1 MNITRRSSL
10 VPFAVCLRTASGRIE
25 TEKQQRARRLGREII
40 ALGTIL
46 MFVSLTAWPQEA
58 LPSGPKV
65 TLGIEISLSDGSVF
79 YIPAVGDGEVSG
91 IVPLTI
97 NDFAGIRITP
107 RMLTNSVQIG
117 VSALLTDKKK
127 LSEASCEEIR
137 SWNGEDAGTYE
148 AKENTSLLLSG
159 LDRLGLPGFK
169 VKIVRASGPPPGGFR
184 HPYAN
189 SLAFCSCQY
198 PQTRSITFPDGSSGS
213 GIKGIVYYPDA
224 GKCVQLSGCGQCYRT
239 TIAASSQQ
247 TSMTP
252 DQVNTTGWDGAWTNL
267 VNDVEQAFTPS
278 VPKLM
283 GVEVE
288 LVVGNAPTTD
298 GDTEDDLTLRV
309 LDATGQRTLA
319 AVTQRVSTANCH
331 QVMFVIPKG
340 GLNLSPGQTYRLK
353 LSGGTAFGW
362 KYMVGGYEKG
372 AATFNGKPLLRE
384 ARSTFLFR
392 TFVLATEK

>member
-65 TLGIEISLSDGSVF
+65 TLGIEITLSDGSVF

-97 NDFAGIRITP
+97 NHFTAIRITP
-107 RMLTNSVQIG
+107 RTLTNSVQIG
-117 VSALLTDKKK
+117 VSALLTDKKR

-137 SWNGEDAGTYE
+137 SWNSEDAGTYE
-148 AKENTSLLLSG
+148 AEENTSLLLLG
-159 LDRLGLPGFK
+159 LHRLGLPGLK
-169 VKIVRASGPPPGGFR
+169 VKIVRAGGPPPGGFR

-189 SLAFCSCQY
+189 SLAFCGCEY
-198 PQTRSITFPDGSSGS
+198 PQTRSVTFPDGSSVS
-213 GIKGIVYYPDA
+213 GVKGISSYPDA

-239 TIAASSQQ
+239 TITASLQQ
-247 TSMTP
+247 TSMMP
-252 DQVNTTGWDGAWTNL
+252 DQVNMTGWDGAWTNL

-288 LVVGNAPTTD
+288 LVVGILPRQ
-298 GDTEDDLTLRV
+298 E
-309 LDATGQRTLA
+309 
-319 AVTQRVSTANCH
+319 
-331 QVMFVIPKG
+331 VI
-340 GLNLSPGQTYRLK
+340 QETI
-353 LSGGTAFGW
+353 
-362 KYMVGGYEKG
+362 
-372 AATFNGKPLLRE
+372 
-384 ARSTFLFR
+384 
-392 TFVLATEK
+392 